1 MMATDTRTQQNGAG
15 GPRTLRPRTL
25 QDARKVYGNNAEL
38 AWWVFM
44 RISGFLLIFLVFAH
58 VFANNILIDAGTIDF
73 DHVARRLAQPGV
85 RVLDSFLL
93 GFALLH
99 GVNGLRYSIDDY
111 FKRPGTRFWV
121 KAVVFTVTAVVF
133 VLGVMALW
141 TFTFDEMGSAIQDLN
156 GAQ

>member
-1 MMATDTRTQQNGAG
+1 MASR
-15 GPRTLRPRTL
+15 PRTLR
-25 QDARKVYGNNAEL
+25 DARKVYGNNAEL

-44 RISGFLLIFLVFAH
+44 RISGFVLVFLVFAH
-58 VFANNILIDAGTIDF
+58 VFANNILTNAGTIDY
-73 DHVARRLAQPGV
+73 DYVASRLAQPAV

-111 FKRPGTRFWV
+111 FKRAGVRFWV
-121 KAVVFTVTAVVF
+121 KAVVFTLTAAIFVV
-133 VLGVMALW
+133 GVMTLW
-141 TFTFDEMGSAIQDLN
+141 TFTFDEMGAAVRDLN

>member
-1 MMATDTRTQQNGAG
+1 MASR
-15 GPRTLRPRTL
+15 PRTLR
-25 QDARKVYGNNAEL
+25 DARKVYGNNAEL

-44 RISGFLLIFLVFAH
+44 RLSGFLLVFLVFTH
-58 VFANNILIDAGTIDF
+58 VFANNILTNAGTIDY
-73 DHVARRLAQPGV
+73 DYVAERFAQPAV

-111 FKRPGTRFWV
+111 FKRPGVRFWV
-121 KAVVFTVTAVVF
+121 KAIVFTLTAAVF
-133 VLGVMALW
+133 VVGVMALW
-141 TFTFDEMGSAIQDLN
+141 TFTFDQMGAAVRDLN